1 MSKLHTNYF
10 SSYYVIYIMKIN
22 FENVKQN
29 FLVSIISESSYMCYG
44 FCQLLLRFSSHF
56 IFCREYKKK
65 FAKITE
71 PSHQQKVPT

>member
-10 SSYYVIYIMKIN
+10 SSYYVTYIMKIN

-29 FLVSIISESSYMCYG
+29 FLVSNNIRIKLYVMDFASY
-44 FCQLLLRFSSHF
+44 FLRFSSHF